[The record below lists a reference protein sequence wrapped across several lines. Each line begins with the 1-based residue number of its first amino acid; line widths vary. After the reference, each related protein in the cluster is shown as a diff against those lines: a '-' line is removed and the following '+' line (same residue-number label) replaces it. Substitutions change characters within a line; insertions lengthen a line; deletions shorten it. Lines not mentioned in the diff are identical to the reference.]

1 MAPLTVVLVI
11 VIYFGILVGI
21 SRLTSK
27 NADNESFFLGNK
39 KSPWF
44 IVAFGMIGTS
54 LSGVTFISVPGWVGA
69 SQFSYMQMVLGYI
82 LGYAVISFILI
93 PLYYKLNLTSIYTY
107 LEQRFGK
114 WSYKSGA
121 FFFLISR
128 TFGAAA
134 RLFIVASVLQ
144 LMIFNAW
151 GIPFIVTVFV
161 TILLIWLY
169 TNKGGIRT
177 IVWTDSLQTIFMLL
191 AVVVSIVL
199 IANKLDLNFSGII
212 TTIKESDY
220 SKTFFFENFAGEK
233 SHFIK
238 QFLGGAFIAIAM
250 TGLDQDMMQKNLSCK
265 NITDSQKNVMSLSI
279 ILVFVNLIFLSL
291 GVLLYVFAE
300 KTGITLPELSDD
312 LFPLIATGGYLS
324 PVLGVIFLIG
334 IIAAAFSSA
343 DSALTA
349 LTTSFTVDIIGI
361 KGKSEDKIKRTRK
374 SVHILISGVLILVI
388 MGFRLLNDRSVID
401 AVFTIAGYTYGP
413 LLGLYSFGLFTKYK
427 VRDKL
432 VPFVAILSPLIV
444 YLINLN
450 IENWIG
456 YKFGFELLIFNGLVS
471 FFLLWIIRKRVSS
484 SRFQVPGF

>member
-1 MAPLTVVLVI
+1 MSPLTVILII
-11 VIYFGILVGI
+11 VFYFGILIGI
-21 SRLTSK
+21 SRITAK
-27 NADNESFFLGNK
+27 NATNESFFLGNK
-39 KSPWF
+39 KSPWY

-69 SQFSYMQMVLGYI
+69 SQFSYMQMVLGYVV
-82 LGYAVISFILI
+82 GYAIISFILI

-144 LMIFNAW
+144 LMVFNSW
-151 GIPFIVTVFV
+151 GIPFVITVLV

-177 IVWTDSLQTIFMLL
+177 IVWTDSLQTIFMIL
-191 AVVVSIVL
+191 AVIVSIVL
-199 IANKLDLNFSGII
+199 IANKLELNFGKLI
-212 TTIKESDY
+212 TTITESDY
-220 SKTFFFENFAGEK
+220 SKIFFFENFLGEK

-265 NITDSQKNVMSLSI
+265 NISDSQKNVMSLSI
-279 ILVFVNLIFLSL
+279 ILIFINLIFLSL
-291 GVLLYVFAE
+291 GVLLYLFVE
-300 KTGITLPELSDD
+300 NTGLSLPALSDD
-312 LFPLIATGGYLS
+312 LFPMIATGNYLS
-324 PVLGVIFLIG
+324 PILAVIFLIG

-361 KGKSEDKIKRTRK
+361 KNKSENKVKSIRK
-374 SVHILISGVLILVI
+374 NVHILISGVLILVI
-388 MGFRLLNDRSVID
+388 LGFRLLNDRSVID

-432 VPFVAILSPLIV
+432 VPAIAILSPIIV

-450 IENWIG
+450 IENWLG
-456 YKFGFELLIFNGLVS
+456 YKFGFELLIFNGLIS
-471 FFLLWIIRKRVSS
+471 FFLLWLIRKK
-484 SRFQVPGF
+484 PTTNY

>member
-1 MAPLTVVLVI
+1 MAPLTVILVI

-27 NADNESFFLGNK
+27 NANNESFFLGNK
-39 KSPWF
+39 QSPWY

-54 LSGVTFISVPGWVGA
+54 LSGVTFISVPGWVGV
-69 SQFSYMQMVLGYI
+69 SHFSYMQMVLGYI

-93 PLYYKLNLTSIYTY
+93 PLYYKLNLTSIYSY

-144 LMIFNAW
+144 LLVFNAW
-151 GIPFIVTVFV
+151 GIPFILTVLV
-161 TILLIWLY
+161 IILLIWLY

-191 AVVVSIVL
+191 AVIITIVL
-199 IANKLDLNFSGII
+199 IASKLNLTMGGLINII
-212 TTIKESDY
+212 SESDL
-220 SKTFFFENFAGEK
+220 SKTFFFENFVGDKA
-233 SHFIK
+233 HFIK

-265 NITDSQKNVMSLSI
+265 NIADSQKNVMSLSI

-291 GVLLYVFAE
+291 GVLLYIFAE
-300 KTGITLPELSDD
+300 KTGITLPQLSDD
-312 LFPLIATGGYLS
+312 LFPMIATGDYLG
-324 PVLGVIFLIG
+324 PVLGIIFLIG

-374 SVHILISGVLILVI
+374 SVHVLISGILVLVI
-388 MGFRLLNDRSVID
+388 LGFRLLNDRSVID

-427 VRDKL
+427 VKDKL
-432 VPFVAILSPLIV
+432 VPIIAILSPLIV
-444 YLINLN
+444 YLININ

-456 YKFGFELLIFNGLVS
+456 YRFGFELLIFNGLVS
-471 FFLLWIIRKRVSS
+471 FFLLWIIREKTKNS
-484 SRFQVPGF
+484 